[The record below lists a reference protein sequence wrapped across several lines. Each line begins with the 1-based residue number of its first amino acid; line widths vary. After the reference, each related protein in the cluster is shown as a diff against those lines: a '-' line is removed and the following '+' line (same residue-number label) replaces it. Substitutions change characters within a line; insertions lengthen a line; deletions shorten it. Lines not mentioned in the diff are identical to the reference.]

1 MNPDRPT
8 ARHVI
13 IKMAKIKEKILK
25 AARAKQR
32 VNYKGNS
39 IRLSSDLSTE
49 MLQTKREWQDIF
61 KDPLRKS
68 L

>member
-1 MNPDRPT
+1 MNPDRPI

-39 IRLSSDLSTE
+39 IRLSADFSTE
-49 MLQTKREWQDIF
+49 MLQTRKEWQDIF
-61 KDPLRKS
+61 KVPLRKS